1 MTVRP
6 AVIPA
11 GTWPPRMPAT
21 LAAGYCGEPS
31 VESFLRRV
39 GTEYP
44 QPAVNQGRRKLWLI
58 EDLDRAIRPGHPDAS
73 GTVADVV
80 EDL

>member
-6 AVIPA
+6 ATIPA
-11 GTWPPRMPAT
+11 GAWPARMSPDV
-21 LAAGYCGEPS
+21 AAGYCGEPS

-44 QPAVNQGRRKLWLI
+44 APVVDRGRRKLWLK
-58 EDLDRAIRPGHPDAS
+58 EHLDRAIRPADAIA
-73 GTVADVV
+73 ADVA

>member
-1 MTVRP
+1 MTRQ

-11 GTWPPRMPAT
+11 GVWPARMSPA

-44 QPAVNQGRRKLWLI
+44 APAVDQGRRKLWLKSQLDQAI
-58 EDLDRAIRPGHPDAS
+58 EPPSPVSDRVADAAEDL
-73 GTVADVV
+73 
-80 EDL
+80 